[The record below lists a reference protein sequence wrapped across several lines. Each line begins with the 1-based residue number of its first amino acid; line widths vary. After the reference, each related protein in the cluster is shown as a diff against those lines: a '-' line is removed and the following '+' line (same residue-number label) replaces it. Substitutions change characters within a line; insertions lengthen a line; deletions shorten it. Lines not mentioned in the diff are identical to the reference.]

1 MIDFRKIIGYYD
13 PLYPALDPTTS
24 FYEFLSY
31 QECCRSLGVPVR
43 LQSFM
48 RYHAYLKQ
56 TGVIK

>member
-1 MIDFRKIIGYYD
+1 MNFRKIVGNYNSD
-13 PLYPALDPTTS
+13 LPALDPTTPE
-24 FYEFLSY
+24 YEFLSY

-48 RYHAYLKQ
+48 RYQSYLKQ